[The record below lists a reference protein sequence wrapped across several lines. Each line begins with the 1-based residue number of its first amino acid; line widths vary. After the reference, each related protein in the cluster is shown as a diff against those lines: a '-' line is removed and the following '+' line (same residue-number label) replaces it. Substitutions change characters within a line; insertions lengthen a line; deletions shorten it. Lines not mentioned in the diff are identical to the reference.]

1 LDQKLILLQKYLT
14 SYCANNSKQWDDA
27 FLSKC
32 CQNVYRM
39 MDVKR
44 AAPID
49 NAVTAT
55 GPEALLAFPEGL
67 LDDPL
72 PVPLVPLFCL
82 GSAVSL

>member
-14 SYCANNSKQWDDA
+14 LYCANNSKQCDGA
-27 FLSKC
+27 FLSKW

-49 NAVTAT
+49 NAVTAM

-67 LDDPL
+67 LDPL
-72 PVPLVPLFCL
+72 AVPLVPLFCL
-82 GSAVSL
+82 GSAVSV